1 MNTLRLPLPLA
12 YVFFA
17 LCSCVSPT
25 VYDTAQKVTDATQV
39 VRDDYNKTTWIKSP
53 IIQYS
58 NSFDRCFLRTLVA
71 DSGAQV
77 DQLYVIYTPS
87 DWAFLERANDSTG
100 RNLEVTVINPT
111 FAKVRLDPEKAE
123 LVTGQGKRLL
133 SYAINRTD
141 ASGGVRNFE
150 AHFLAQGVQT
160 GDEQKLYLERM
171 GKVRE
176 TIYHRDSPVFK
187 GKTYSGRIAYAP
199 LPPQTQKVE
208 LVLHDVIT
216 GFGIH
221 DVAVDKVTLRFPFAV
236 EQGTRIPPTAVVA
249 ERR

>member
-77 DQLYVIYTPS
+77 DQLYVSYTPS

-100 RNLEVTVINPT
+100 RNLEVTVINRDVSSSR
-111 FAKVRLDPEKAE
+111 FGVSLAE
-123 LVTGQGKRLL
+123 HVAVALSRPYLLEAAQQGIDIKIVGNLG
-133 SYAINRTD
+133 ST
-141 ASGGVRNFE
+141 V
-150 AHFLAQGVQT
+150 VQ
-160 GDEQKLYLERM
+160 
-171 GKVRE
+171 
-176 TIYHRDSPVFK
+176 
-187 GKTYSGRIAYAP
+187 
-199 LPPQTQKVE
+199 LPPHYV
-208 LVLHDVIT
+208 
-216 GFGIH
+216 
-221 DVAVDKVTLRFPFAV
+221 
-236 EQGTRIPPTAVVA
+236 QGYLDRLNQYLD
-249 ERR
+249 